1 VEERKVT
8 EIAIPDEYSRKHL
21 AKLDE
26 IVVIP
31 GWNPPDRELE
41 LELEGES

>member
-1 VEERKVT
+1 MRKYVAGT
-8 EIAIPDEYSRKHL
+8 EIELSPEQ
-21 AKLDE
+21 